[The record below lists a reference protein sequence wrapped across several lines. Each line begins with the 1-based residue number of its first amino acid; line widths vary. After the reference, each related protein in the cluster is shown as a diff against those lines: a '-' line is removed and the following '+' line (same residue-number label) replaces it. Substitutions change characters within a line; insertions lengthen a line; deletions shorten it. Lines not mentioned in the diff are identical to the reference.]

1 MIVDIV
7 DIIWHGD
14 CNDELLTGNIDVGRN
29 MPIELALFGV
39 WTIHF
44 WSHYHHWLD
53 IGLSKKWAAVVK
65 LREEEKK

>member
-1 MIVDIV
+1 MRPIFAWLNILLGWIVDIV

-39 WTIHF
+39 
-44 WSHYHHWLD
+44 
-53 IGLSKKWAAVVK
+53 
-65 LREEEKK
+65 